1 MARSIFL
8 LFCVIIICLSVLVVA
23 GVIENTNLRNQLE
36 QKTILLDSV
45 QAECEIKDFT
55 LSRYDFIIEEFKS
68 KYPEQTNAIINE
80 TE

>member
-8 LFCVIIICLSVLVVA
+8 LFCVMVICLGVLVMA

-68 KYPEQTNAIINE
+68 KYPKQANAIIDE

>member
-8 LFCVIIICLSVLVVA
+8 LFCVMVICLGVLVMA
-23 GVIENTNLRNQLE
+23 GVIENANLRNQLE

-55 LSRYDFIIEEFKS
+55 CKKRVS
-68 KYPEQTNAIINE
+68 
-80 TE
+80 